1 MSVFHERAESV
12 AAEIREVLAR
22 VDDEQIQA
30 VIAALDKAKRVFV
43 IGVGREG
50 LAARAFAMRLMHAGL
65 AVHVGWDD
73 TTPNITEVYCVK
85 FFRE

>member
-43 IGVGREG
+43 IGVGRD
-50 LAARAFAMRLMHAGL
+50 RKS
-65 AVHVGWDD
+65 VV
-73 TTPNITEVYCVK
+73 
-85 FFRE
+85 